1 MADISRMTWFVS
13 IRMLLRHF
21 LRKAGACTVRHGTAF
36 SGVKAIYR
44 PIASASHPL
53 ALSQLGARARDVMVI
68 DKLVI
73 SAELDDMAAVGIR
86 GVRLN

>member
-1 MADISRMTWFVS
+1 LHDLVREHQDAPSPLSSQGR
-13 IRMLLRHF
+13 
-21 LRKAGACTVRHGTAF
+21 ACTVRHGTAF

-44 PIASASHPL
+44 PIASAGHPL

-73 SAELDDMAAVGIR
+73 AAELDDMAAVGVR